1 MDSGLLYYEEKDLDR
16 IHVRSAKGHS
26 GFEIPGK
33 RPNRNPF
40 LNTARRSKV
49 IKIDDATSKAVLGM
63 YGNLNASRTVNVVE
77 QTVSIRDQQKGCLT
91 SGIILNFIVDGIWD
105 IDVNDDQILLSSKKD
120 TSWSMSLKGF
130 SGDIKLEPTFT
141 TR

>member
-40 LNTARRSKV
+40 LITARRSKV

-77 QTVSIRDQQKGCLT
+77 QTVSIRDQFSKGCLT

-105 IDVNDDQILLSSKKD
+105 IDVNDNHILFSSTKD
-120 TSWSMSLKGF
+120 TSWSMSLKV
-130 SGDIKLEPTFT
+130 L
-141 TR
+141 R